1 MKKFDGILIATDLD
15 GTLLRNDKTISEEN
29 LSAIEYFKENGGIFT
44 FVTGRSATVVGY
56 IYDLV
61 RPNAPI
67 GAFNGGAVIDAE
79 KGEFISKHILS
90 RDALELVRLVDKKMP
105 GMSIQLCGFE
115 NSYFCKTNDAMER
128 HIVTGRFRD
137 LRCHYTEVKEDL
149 AKILFAHSEEA
160 EILKLRKLLET
171 HPLSEK
177 FQFVRSDFEFLEIL
191 PKGLSKGE
199 NLVKIAEIAG
209 VDTKRTIGIGDN
221 ENDISLIEK
230 AGIGIAVS
238 NASEIAKKYADII
251 TVSNEENAI
260 ARIIKEL
267 EEGKISLEV

>member
-1 MKKFDGILIATDLD
+1 MGKFDNILIATDLD

-44 FVTGRSATVVGY
+44 FITGRSATVVGY

-67 GAFNGGAVIDAE
+67 GAFNGGAVIDVE
-79 KGEFISKHILS
+79 KSEFISKHTLS
-90 RDALELVRLVDKKMP
+90 CEVLELVRLVDCQMP

-128 HIVTGRFRD
+128 HIITGRFRD
-137 LRCHYTEVKEDL
+137 LRCHYTKVKEPL
-149 AKILFAHSEEA
+149 AKILFAHSDEA
-160 EILKLRKLLET
+160 EILKLRKLLES

-177 FQFVRSDFEFLEIL
+177 FQLVRSDFEFLEIL

-199 NLVKIAEIAG
+199 NLIKIAEIMG
-209 VDTKRTIGIGDN
+209 IDIKRTIGIGDN

-238 NASEIAKKYADII
+238 NASQIAKKSADII

-260 ARIIKEL
+260 AKVIGDLDDGIIK
-267 EEGKISLEV
+267 V